1 MTVKSVIDIEVNDEK
16 FQRFYELFSSYD
28 EKLKGLPESIRT
40 IGEDAAKNTEAFIKT
55 AIETN
60 KSVKNIEDMT
70 AALVAAKKAQG
81 DLGTATR
88 SSGGGMK
95 KMADDAERLGRSI
108 FGIGKFLLKA
118 GAWGFGGASAAFF
131 GLDML
136 GRSAVGSQRSARG
149 AGVSVGQ
156 QKAFN
161 LDFSRFVDPSTL
173 SNVANAQNDLT
184 KQAYLALASG
194 VSIGQAQTANPAQLA
209 IQSAVR
215 LHDWWNQ
222 TPPGLRS
229 SQTMAAGG
237 FSQIGYSL
245 EDARRLGAT
254 SRKELMLAQ
263 EQYQVDQK
271 TLSITDQSV
280 SKWYEFTR
288 QLSLAGKEIE
298 TVLIDKLQELGPSLG
313 KLSAAFAKDIEAL
326 INNVSAGD
334 IAKFASGIK
343 GFAEYI
349 SSPEMMKNIRDFGE
363 AVSDVSQGIL
373 GVVKWFKSFDFTDK
387 TEATA
392 PLPGNVPQSLMG
404 SDAGNEYS
412 NSKWRAYKTPDLSD
426 LPPSLYPKFTQGQK
440 EARVSAL
447 ERRYGLPQG
456 VLGSVWQQE
465 SSRGANVGASLV
477 GAMGEFQFMPKTAKS
492 MSVNPMDF
500 SQASSGAAR
509 LLQEDLKM
517 YKGDLRKALAAYN
530 WRPSALNADIARNQ
544 DKWEDH
550 LPYETKN
557 YINQIVS
564 RLKIPQVN
572 VTITNKTGASMYTT
586 ANALAH

>member
-1 MTVKSVIDIEVNDEK
+1 MTVKSVIDVEVNDEK

-40 IGEDAAKNTEAFIKT
+40 IGEDAAKNTEAFVKT
-55 AIETN
+55 AIETH

-184 KQAYLALASG
+184 KQAYVAMTAG
-194 VSIGQAQTANPAQLA
+194 VSISQAQTDNPAQLA
-209 IQSAVR
+209 IQSAMR

-313 KLSAAFAKDIEAL
+313 KLSAAFTKDVEGL
-326 INNVSAGD
+326 INNVSSED
-334 IAKFASGIK
+334 ISKFSDGIK
-343 GFAEYI
+343 SVATYLA
-349 SSPEMMKNIRDFGE
+349 SKEMMQNIRNFGM
-363 AVSDVSQGIL
+363 AVYDVTQGIL
-373 GVVKWFKSFDFTDK
+373 AVASWFGMKSPSGAKNTGIGSISEKDK
-387 TEATA
+387 DYLSKPVLA
-392 PLPGNVPQSLMG
+392 PLLKGHLP
-404 SDAGNEYS
+404 E
-412 NSKWRAYKTPDLSD
+412 AYKYSQAD
-426 LPPSLYPKFTQGQK
+426 K
-440 EARVSAL
+440 EARIIDT
-447 ERRYGLPQG
+447 EKHFGLPP
-456 VLGSVWQQE
+456 GSLISIWQQE
-465 SSRGANVGASLV
+465 SSSGLNKKPSSKGALGDFQIIPSTANSLHID
-477 GAMGEFQFMPKTAKS
+477 PL
-492 MSVNPMDF
+492 DF
-500 SQASSGAAR
+500 LQASDAAGGIMA
-509 LLQEDLKM
+509 DNLKM

-530 WRPSALNADIARNQ
+530 WGNTALNADIAKNHE
-544 DKWEDH
+544 KWEEH
-550 LPYETKN
+550 LPRETKN

-564 RLKIPQVN
+564 RLKMPQVN